1 MNQQDH
7 LFENSKQLSQ
17 KLAVALTRFFLDG
30 PLDPSLEERYRQ
42 FLRRRPFT
50 ALQWILHQGT
60 PALLER
66 YLAAGWIS
74 RQDLERGLA
83 QDDLSLQMRALLLQA
98 LDDGQPPQ
106 ASPPEPDALSLLEL
120 TQLKLFE
127 RLPRLR
133 MAISRFSFSPTEK
146 GSGTDG
152 AVIYYSQPQIRSL
165 FREGRLEAFYLHMV
179 VHCLWLHFA
188 GPFKKNGQNFPDGL
202 WDLACDICAFHLSEQ
217 FSPPS
222 PDDPD
227 HQKDPRRQVLRAL
240 PDSLDLSSAPAL
252 AEFLSCSESLSP
264 AEWFALFTVDDHSW
278 WRRSP
283 HTGDVQSWSRLRRE
297 MGSIPSPSRQ
307 RFGLNPG
314 SRLER
319 LELRRE
325 AKFDF
330 SRYLRRFTVTE
341 EELQLDLDSFDYIPY
356 LYGLARYGNL
366 PLVEPL
372 EYTETSKV
380 EELVIA
386 IDTSG
391 SCSAGTVQQFLAETC
406 RILANRENFFRRMN
420 VHILQCDSM
429 IQDHTVIHSVEE
441 WERYIRQLRIS
452 GRGGTDFTP
461 VFSYTDR
468 MIQEKQFRCLKGLIY
483 FTDGDGVYPRRQPSY
498 ETAFVFADRRFLSQ
512 PVPDWAVK
520 LCLNLK

>member
-106 ASPPEPDALSLLEL
+106 ASPPEFDALSLLEL

-127 RLPRLR
+127 RLPGCGWRFP
-133 MAISRFSFSPTEK
+133 RFSFSPTEK

-152 AVIYYSQPQIRSL
+152 AVIYYSQPQIVPCSV
-165 FREGRLEAFYLHMV
+165 REGWKRSICIWSSTVSGCILPGRLKKTDRTFPTACGISPAISVLFICRNSFSPLPPMILPTKRIRAGRFCARFQTAWIFPPPLPWQNFSPAVKAFRLQNGPPFLPSMTTAGGAV
-179 VHCLWLHFA
+179 PPIPAMCSPGRGFA
-188 GPFKKNGQNFPDGL
+188 GK
-202 WDLACDICAFHLSEQ
+202 WA
-217 FSPPS
+217 PS
-222 PDDPD
+222 
-227 HQKDPRRQVLRAL
+227 LL
-240 PDSLDLSSAPAL
+240 P
-252 AEFLSCSESLSP
+252 
-264 AEWFALFTVDDHSW
+264 
-278 WRRSP
+278 
-283 HTGDVQSWSRLRRE
+283 
-297 MGSIPSPSRQ
+297 RQ

-325 AKFDF
+325 AKLI
-330 SRYLRRFTVTE
+330 SAVT
-341 EELQLDLDSFDYIPY
+341 
-356 LYGLARYGNL
+356 
-366 PLVEPL
+366 
-372 EYTETSKV
+372 
-380 EELVIA
+380 
-386 IDTSG
+386 
-391 SCSAGTVQQFLAETC
+391 C
-406 RILANRENFFRRMN
+406 
-420 VHILQCDSM
+420 
-429 IQDHTVIHSVEE
+429 
-441 WERYIRQLRIS
+441 
-452 GRGGTDFTP
+452 
-461 VFSYTDR
+461 
-468 MIQEKQFRCLKGLIY
+468 
-483 FTDGDGVYPRRQPSY
+483 
-498 ETAFVFADRRFLSQ
+498 
-512 PVPDWAVK
+512 AVSP
-520 LCLNLK
+520 